1 MNIQEITLD
10 DYVLT
15 NIDIKTGCFT
25 IRLKDD
31 KEYIVYRRVLETG
44 KVVNFIK
51 KDDKKIPLSKEV
63 AKLHLSEVRV
73 YQREGI

>member
-1 MNIQEITLD
+1 MTIQEITLD
-10 DYVLT
+10 DYALT

-51 KDDKKIPLSKEV
+51 KDGEKIPLSKEV